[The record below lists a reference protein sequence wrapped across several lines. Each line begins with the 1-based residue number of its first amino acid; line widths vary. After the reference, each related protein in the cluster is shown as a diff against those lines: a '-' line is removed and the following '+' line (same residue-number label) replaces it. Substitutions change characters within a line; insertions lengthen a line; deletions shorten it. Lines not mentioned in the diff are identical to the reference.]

1 MTSNKKVQGEFTYK
15 LSNNELYKKN
25 NANYINALGIDQLAR
40 IGNVYLLDIFLSK
53 ENCVELHYHP
63 NATELIYC
71 ISGEAELSFINMDN
85 KKWQS
90 FTFERGEVVTIPQGW
105 WHYVC
110 AKKDYTHLLA
120 IHDTNQLE
128 TIFGSDLLRLTPD
141 EVLAKLYCLNEEK
154 VEEALSPIHETVVIG
169 PPADCE
175 MEVMEEEMQRVE
187 SLERMNKGHRKKEH
201 MEERENE
208 MQKMNHTQ
216 NMDDIKSMEK
226 REQAENARAKWMQGR
241 SEMPP
246 MRYNIDQQMGGMAG
260 EGQNPYPMQPFFD
273 FDNHA
278 ISPYSG
284 CYVQPMF
291 VCPGC
296 LGFYSY

>member
-1 MTSNKKVQGEFTYK
+1 MTSNKKMQGEFTYK
-15 LSNNELYKKN
+15 LSNNELYKKD

-40 IGNVYLLDIFLSK
+40 IGNVYLLDVFLSK
-53 ENCVELHYHP
+53 GNCVELHYHP

-85 KKWQS
+85 KEWQS
-90 FTFERGEVVTIPQGW
+90 FTIERGEVVTIPQGW

-128 TIFGSDLLRLTPD
+128 TIFGSDLFRLTPD

-175 MEVMEEEMQRVE
+175 MEVMEAEMQKVE
-187 SLERMNKGHRKKEH
+187 SIERMNKSHHEKGH

-208 MQKMNHTQ
+208 MPKMNHTQ
-216 NMDDIKSMEK
+216 NMQSVRSMEK
-226 REQAENARAKWMQGR
+226 RKEAGDVRLNWMHER
-241 SEMPP
+241 NEMPP
-246 MRYNIDQQMGGMAG
+246 MGNSIDQRGGGVAG
-260 EGQNPYPMQPFFD
+260 EGQNDWQMQPFLD
-273 FDNHA
+273 FDNQA
-278 ISPYSG
+278 ISPYG
-284 CYVQPMF
+284 GYYVQPMNI
-291 VCPGC
+291 CPGC